1 MMGPGKIT
9 RRQEATIAALLEMPT
24 TAAAAKVAG
33 ISEPTLW
40 RWLQQPEFQ
49 EQYRNAKRRVVEQ
62 AITSVQK
69 ATGEAVS
76 TLREIMNDKEAPTSS
91 RVSAA
96 KTILETA
103 IKTVE
108 IEGILTRL
116 EALEQAQA
124 EKETR

>member
-96 KTILETA
+96 KIILETA